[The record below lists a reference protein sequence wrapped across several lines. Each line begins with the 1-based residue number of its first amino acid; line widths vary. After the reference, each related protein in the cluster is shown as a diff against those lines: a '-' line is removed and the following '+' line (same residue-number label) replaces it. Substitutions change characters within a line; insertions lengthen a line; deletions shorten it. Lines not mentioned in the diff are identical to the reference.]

1 MRSQKVHKISKKTE
15 LIQSPDIA
23 DFFTDLF
30 DFSHI
35 SPVDV
40 KKNAIA
46 SNFCSLIYHCGLK
59 KNDLAHKLGW
69 EPSRLSKVLNGNE
82 NLTIKTM
89 VELSVALDYDFDMI
103 FHKAYEHRS
112 LQPWESNLLEEL
124 RPSINLTINVH
135 PNNTF
140 SKSHS
145 KFIEKVIPKNL
156 IKHEIINEELS
167 NNYINKRNETV
178 LI

>member
-59 KNDLAHKLGW
+59 KNELAHKLGW
-69 EPSRLSKVLNGNE
+69 EPSRLSG
-82 NLTIKTM
+82 
-89 VELSVALDYDFDMI
+89 D
-103 FHKAYEHRS
+103 
-112 LQPWESNLLEEL
+112 
-124 RPSINLTINVH
+124 
-135 PNNTF
+135 
-140 SKSHS
+140 
-145 KFIEKVIPKNL
+145 
-156 IKHEIINEELS
+156 
-167 NNYINKRNETV
+167 
-178 LI
+178 